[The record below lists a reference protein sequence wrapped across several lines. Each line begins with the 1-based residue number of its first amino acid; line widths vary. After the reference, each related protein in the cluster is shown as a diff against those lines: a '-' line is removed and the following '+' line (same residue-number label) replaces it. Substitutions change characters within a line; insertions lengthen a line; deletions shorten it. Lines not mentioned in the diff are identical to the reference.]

1 MSLKGKKGFTLVEML
16 VVIAIIGVLAGYLSR
31 PMIGVVQDSQIASAN
46 DTAKSIRSR
55 TAEFLVGLDTRLN
68 TRVTGQRSVYIT
80 VSGGD
85 WSITGGNAS
94 DWLDGNNHWSTAVTV
109 RGDNPANRETEL
121 LPYLASTMP
130 DVDSAYM
137 ELHIEEGTVIGVSFI
152 KDGARLPQICPAW
165 RISAAVCS
173 DMGVLRKPGYAMARF
188 SAHRQFFLSH
198 EINAECKRFSKVT

>member
-16 VVIAIIGVLAGYLSR
+16 VVIAIIGVLAGILI
-31 PMIGVVQDSQIASAN
+31 PTMIGVVQDSQIASAN

-137 ELHIEEGTVIGVSFI
+137 EMHIEEGTVIGVSFI
-152 KDGARLPQICPAW
+152 NN
-165 RISAAVCS
+165 AAAPVS
-173 DMGVLRKPGYAMARF
+173 DMPLPADFRNNVFGYGGSQKAGICDG
-188 SAHRQFFLSH
+188 
-198 EINAECKRFSKVT
+198 EILGTSPILPLA